1 MFSSIEGKGNILL
14 RAGETVDYYNSSEKQ
29 SRNEIICMSYLSA
42 ILLQV
47 YLLDI

>member
-1 MFSSIEGKGNILL
+1 MLSSIVGEGNIVL
-14 RAGETVDYYNSSEKQ
+14 RAVETVDYYNSSEKQ
-29 SRNEIICMSYLSA
+29 SRNEIIFMSYLSA